1 MNLESLR
8 RKRVHR
14 MGVRTNGHAGQRR
27 IFFILDRATRKFHG
41 DVGLWLQY
49 LEFARQK
56 KASKKVSQILT
67 SMLRLHPTR
76 AELWI
81 YAASYAMDERGDM
94 TEARSYMQR
103 GLRFCKHSR
112 NLWIEY
118 TRLEMVYMAKIAA
131 RRQILG
137 LDEEPSVKTS
147 RPRTELV
154 DADIL
159 PLPNLTTLGVD
170 PSQQTDDFIE
180 EDALHKLSATPA
192 LSGAIPIAIFNAA
205 MNHFEGDASL
215 GEEIFDIVANFHGIP
230 CASNIQH
237 HIVDVLRGK
246 TLTSPVALICFI
258 REPVIDVEILSA
270 DFPRA
275 LKSALDRLSRTL
287 QKDLPFSASMKT
299 MRTRMTLI
307 NRVMD
312 WMLPFL
318 DVPEL
323 DQDIRKVLIA
333 TLKRLLG
340 QWRTVF
346 QQIPRNNTTEIGEL
360 ATKLL
365 DNGFEDL
372 AKPLVAFGLQMS
384 PSESRLLSLQ
394 NQKVQ

>member
-14 MGVRTNGHAGQRR
+14 MGVKANGHPGQRR
-27 IFFILDRATRKFHG
+27 IFFVLDRATRKFHG

-81 YAASYAMDERGDM
+81 YAANYAMDERRDM
-94 TEARSYMQR
+94 TEARSYMHR

-131 RRQILG
+131 RRQVLG
-137 LDEEPSVKTS
+137 LEEESSGKSLEPSID
-147 RPRTELV
+147 LA

-159 PLPNLTTLGVD
+159 TLPNLTASGVD
-170 PSQQTDDFIE
+170 PTQQTDDPIE
-180 EDALHKLSATPA
+180 EGALQKLSATPA

-205 MNHFEGDASL
+205 MNNFEGDASL
-215 GEEIFDIVANFHGIP
+215 GEEIFDMVADFHGIP

-237 HIVDVLRGK
+237 HIVNVLCGK
-246 TLTSPVALICFI
+246 TPTSPATLICFI
-258 REPVIDVEILSA
+258 REPVIDVEILSS

-275 LKSALDRLSRTL
+275 LKSALDRLSTAL
-287 QKDLPFSASMKT
+287 QRDLPFPASLEP
-299 MRTRMTLI
+299 TRARMSLI
-307 NRVMD
+307 NRVVD
-312 WMLPFL
+312 WILPFL

-323 DQDIRKVLIA
+323 DQDIRKVLTA
-333 TLKRLLG
+333 TLKKLLS
-340 QWRTVF
+340 QWRTTF
-346 QQIPRNNTTEIGEL
+346 QHIPRNNTTEIGDL

-365 DNGFEDL
+365 DNGFKDL

-384 PSESRLLSLQ
+384 PNESRLLSLQ
-394 NQKVQ
+394 NQKV